1 MIGNKYRLFG
11 TTTIFE
17 IEGED
22 GDSWII
28 KIYVEDDEGNA
39 VDNVRL
45 TKQDLQDSTNMK
57 QLEPIN

>member
-22 GDSWII
+22 DSSWII
-28 KIYVEDDEGNA
+28 KVYVEDDENNA
-39 VDNVRL
+39 VKDVRMS
-45 TKQDLQDSTNMK
+45 KQDLQDSINMG
-57 QLEPIN
+57 QLELV